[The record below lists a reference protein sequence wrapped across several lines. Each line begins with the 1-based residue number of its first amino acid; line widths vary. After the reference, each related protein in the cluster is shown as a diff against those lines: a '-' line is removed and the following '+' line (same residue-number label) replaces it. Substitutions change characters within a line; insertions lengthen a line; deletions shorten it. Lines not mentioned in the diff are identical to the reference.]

1 MMNLI
6 AASTLLALSQG
17 GVVQA
22 GPSAGLPPPPETHE
36 VPAYRAATACG
47 PDGCLSAVEAV
58 TYASYV
64 APRAGI
70 AGIVSM
76 RVRNIGYEKGV
87 YYLNS
92 EADYRDR
99 NNLTVTI
106 EARDMSSL
114 LPDLSPDEIQQR
126 LMGRDIYA
134 RGVARR
140 VRIDFLTDNKP
151 TGKYYYQV
159 QMRLL
164 GASDLRSDGM
174 LLRSK
179 KPRAIHSL
187 YWR

>member
-6 AASTLLALSQG
+6 AASALLTLSQG
-17 GVVQA
+17 GVVQTPPSG
-22 GPSAGLPPPPETHE
+22 GPAQAASDEA
-36 VPAYRAATACG
+36 PAYRAVMACG

-76 RVRNIGYEKGV
+76 RVRNIGYEKGF

-106 EARDMSSL
+106 AARDLFSL
-114 LPDLSPDEIQQR
+114 LPDHSPDEIQQR
-126 LMGRDIYA
+126 LLGRDIYA

-159 QMRLL
+159 QMRLKD
-164 GASDLRSDGM
+164 ASDLRSDG
-174 LLRSK
+174 LFVRPK
-179 KPRAIHSL
+179 KVGGTN
-187 YWR
+187 